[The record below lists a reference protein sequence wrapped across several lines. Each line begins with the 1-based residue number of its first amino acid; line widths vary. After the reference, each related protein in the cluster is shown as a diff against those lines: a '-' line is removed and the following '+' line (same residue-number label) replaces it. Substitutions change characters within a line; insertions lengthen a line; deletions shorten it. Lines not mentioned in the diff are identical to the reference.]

1 MRLQAGSSGSTEST
15 VNSEQC
21 KLCCFLEISKLH
33 SKSVFW
39 LEINE
44 VIAQDG
50 FIMISVKVSKKM

>member
-15 VNSEQC
+15 VNSASYIVSWRY
-21 KLCCFLEISKLH
+21 LNYIVRVF
-33 SKSVFW
+33 FW